1 MTPISTRQLRILQ
14 FIRDYFA
21 ENSYPP
27 SVREIADH
35 VGLASTSSAHR
46 QLCQLER
53 KGYLKRNPTRAR
65 AITVRLPGEAA

>member
-27 SVREIADH
+27 SVREIAAH
-35 VGLASTSSAHR
+35 VGLASTSSVHR
-46 QLCQLER
+46 QLHQLER

-65 AITVRLPGEAA
+65 AITVRVPGEAA